1 MDTKDRRIPFVHE
14 LMRRVRESTLSRS
27 VLLFPVR
34 STHIPIGEPHL
45 FRFQILHFHIKDTIV
60 GDKRLETFI
69 MMTCQPIY
77 GESTEAG
84 AYTTQAILIYIRFL
98 GYLVNSSEIVFHA
111 LSAIIAADSLI
122 PFQAKSGK
130 TPTVRCHD
138 NIVISRHDLEIPA
151 VRPELAH
158 RALRATLTEQQGRIL
173 LIRIELRRIDNPR

>member
-14 LMRRVRESTLSRS
+14 LMRGVRECTLSRS

-84 AYTTQAILIYIRFL
+84 AYTTQAILIYIR
-98 GYLVNSSEIVFHA
+98 
-111 LSAIIAADSLI
+111 
-122 PFQAKSGK
+122 
-130 TPTVRCHD
+130 CHD
-138 NIVISRHDLEIPA
+138 NIVISRHDLEIPT

-173 LIRIELRRIDNPR
+173 LIRIELRQIDNPR